1 MSNPAPLKN
10 AAAPSPR
17 AGNLADMLAVMSAQI
32 DAALLESNAPAA
44 TLVETAHA
52 MGQATQTIAKGLMDF
67 SGSPARVFQDLMMLH
82 DDMHARATKAAT
94 AIQFHDRLVQCLTH
108 VSAALTMMSDF
119 VADGRP
125 KAADDWSTLRDRIRD
140 LLSMEAERAR
150 FDTLSG
156 TAEPGNGKSSSRA
169 ENDKSKVELF

>member
-1 MSNPAPLKN
+1 MSSPAPLKP
-10 AAAPSPR
+10 AAVQMP
-17 AGNLADMLAVMSAQI
+17 GTENLAGMLAIISAQI
-32 DAALLESNAPAA
+32 DAALRESNAPAA

-108 VSAALTMMSDF
+108 VSAALTMISEF
-119 VADGRP
+119 VADAGP
-125 KAADDWSTLRDRIRD
+125 KAAADWSTLRDRIRD
-140 LLSMEAERAR
+140 LLSMEAERAL

-156 TAEPGNGKSSSRA
+156 TVEAGNGKRPSRT
-169 ENDKSKVELF
+169 ENDRVELF